1 VEPTIKVQS
10 LICAYIL
17 FCIKKKGSRG
27 TTIETRDLYS
37 RSIGYD
43 GINVEPTIKVQSLI
57 YVYFYFILY

>member
-17 FCIKKKGSRG
+17 FCIKKEGSRG
-27 TTIETRDLYS
+27 TTIETGALYS

-43 GINVEPTIKVQSLI
+43 GVNVEPKIKVQSLI
-57 YVYFYFILY
+57 CVHFYFILY